1 MTNNIVSWFLTD
13 IGGGCFIN
21 QVPAGAYPVPL
32 RHGDLIGF
40 DSADLASIWD
50 WQNSGNVIETFVYR
64 IKMPII
70 RQVCIKDN
78 YYRN

>member
-1 MTNNIVSWFLTD
+1 MVTNNIVCWFLTD
-13 IGGGCFIN
+13 IGGCFIN

-40 DSADLASIWD
+40 DSEDLESIWD
-50 WQNSGNVIETFVYR
+50 WDCNVMETFVYR

-78 YYRN
+78 Y